1 MYSVKYTTLYKKMYK
16 LMAKRGWDMSLIES
30 VVATLAAGK
39 PLDPKYKDHAL
50 TGDKADF
57 RECHIQP
64 DWLLVYKIEKKVL
77 ILTLINTGTHSDI
90 FKK

>member
-1 MYSVKYTTLYKKMYK
+1 MYK
-16 LMAKRGWDMSLIES
+16 LMAKRGWDMSLIKS
-30 VVATLAAGK
+30 VVAALAAGK
-39 PLDPKYKDHAL
+39 QLDPKYRDHAL